1 MRLPSALPQAC
12 VHLALF
18 RKHASP
24 NASALQTHFFDKGDL
39 RHALTTGQREDL
51 LQVTH
56 VHVIHVHVVHVH
68 VIHVH
73 VSHVQV
79 VHVHVIYVQLVHV
92 HVIHAH
98 LCNCKHC
105 PPRCSTLSM
114 TLFLISI
121 SISRLNLSPIR

>member
-1 MRLPSALPQAC
+1 MRSPSALPQAC

-79 VHVHVIYVQLVHV
+79 VHVHVIYVQYTANSCFNGSIKCVCV
-92 HVIHAH
+92 CVAYDMKCVCKYVI
-98 LCNCKHC
+98 
-105 PPRCSTLSM
+105 
-114 TLFLISI
+114 
-121 SISRLNLSPIR
+121 